1 MPNSSRKTA
10 KKKTTTTS
18 KTKTASTPPRGAA
31 AADEGM
37 PAGFRVRA
45 YQVGFGDCLLLTF
58 EYPSGNKHVL
68 IDFGTVRLP
77 DNAPKDQLMKIAQD
91 IQQVCGSEGLTA
103 VVETHRHRDHIS
115 GFSTDKKNDPGK
127 IIADLHPKLV
137 LHPWTEDPNAKT
149 DAQSATSADGA
160 SQAFVGR
167 LAAMQAFSGRAYAEA
182 QQLQARNWSGFGAEL
197 GFAGENN
204 LANDSAVRNLMGM
217 APEKN
222 HEYLNCGM
230 KTALASLLPGVK
242 VWVLGPPDLT
252 QSKAISKESST
263 NADEFWQLQKSTVTF
278 DPSNYFSAASEWKGD
293 PPEPLR
299 WFLRRADKVRADQM
313 LGLVRIL
320 DKAMNNTSVILL
332 FEVGGKRFLFPGDA
346 QWENWSYA
354 LSRPELKALLTNVE
368 LYKVG
373 HHGSRNATPKSMWN
387 QVKEKG
393 DPNLN
398 TIVSTLSGVFGNEQA
413 NTEVPRSTLIDE
425 LEKNSKF
432 HTTEGQA
439 TLVAQDLAFSF

>member
-1 MPNSSRKTA
+1 MADSSRKTA
-10 KKKTTTTS
+10 KNSTTKKS
-18 KTKTASTPPRGAA
+18 STRNTGAQPRGTAA
-31 AADEGM
+31 ASPGT
-37 PAGFRVRA
+37 PTGFRVRA
-45 YQVGFGDCLLLTF
+45 YQVGFGDCFLLTF

-77 DNAPKDQLMKIAQD
+77 DNAPRDQLMKIAQD
-91 IQQVCGSEGLTA
+91 IKQVCGSEGLTA

-115 GFSTDKKNDPGK
+115 GFSTDKKNAPGK
-127 IIADLHPKLV
+127 IIADLRPKLV
-137 LHPWTEDPNAKT
+137 LHPWTEDPKTKTNAQT
-149 DAQSATSADGA
+149 ATRKDSHT
-160 SQAFVGR
+160 QAFVGR
-167 LAAMQAFSGRAYAEA
+167 LEAMQAFSGRAYTEA
-182 QQLQARNWSGFGAEL
+182 QRLQARNWPGFKAEL
-197 GFAGENN
+197 RFAGENN
-204 LANDSAVRNLMGM
+204 LPNDSAVRNLMDM

-230 KTALASLLPGVK
+230 KTSLASLLPGVR
-242 VWVLGPPDLT
+242 VWVLGPPTLK
-252 QSKAISKESST
+252 QSKAIQKQSST

-320 DKAMNNTSVILL
+320 DQAMNNTSVILL

-393 DPNLN
+393 DPHLN
-398 TIVSTLSGVFGNEQA
+398 TILSTLSGVFGKEKSK
-413 NTEVPRSTLIDE
+413 TEVPRTTLIAE

-432 HTTEGQA
+432 HTTEGQ
-439 TLVAQDLAFSF
+439 TKLSQELVFSF

>member
-1 MPNSSRKTA
+1 MANSS
-10 KKKTTTTS
+10 KKKTKASAS
-18 KTKTASTPPRGAA
+18 KKGGTKRSSPGGRTAAGSAGA
-31 AADEGM
+31 
-37 PAGFRVRA
+37 PTGFRVRT

-58 EYPSGNKHVL
+58 EYPSTKEHVL
-68 IDFGTVRLP
+68 IDFGSVRLP
-77 DNAPKDQLMKIAQD
+77 KDAPTDQMMKIAQD
-91 IQQVCGSEGLTA
+91 IAKVCGSDGLTA

-127 IIADLHPKLV
+127 IIAGLKPKLV

-149 DAQSATSADGA
+149 DAQTATGSSGDAK
-160 SQAFVGR
+160 AFVGR
-167 LAAMQAFSGRAYAEA
+167 LDAMQAFSGAAYTEY
-182 QQLQARNWSGFGAEL
+182 QQLQARNCPGLAAEL

-204 LANDSAVRNLMGM
+204 LPNDSAVRNLMTM

-230 KTALASLLPGVK
+230 KTSLASLLPGVK
-242 VWVLGPPDLT
+242 VWVLGPPTLK
-252 QSKAISKESST
+252 QSKAITKESSV
-263 NADEFWQLQKSTVTF
+263 NKDEFWQLQKSTTNF
-278 DPSNYFSAASEWKGD
+278 DRSQHFSAGSELKGS
-293 PPEPLR
+293 PPESLR
-299 WFLRRADKVRADQM
+299 WFLRRADKLRADQM

-373 HHGSRNATPKSMWN
+373 HHGSRNATPKSMWTA
-387 QVKEKG
+387 VKGGSAK
-393 DPNLN
+393 LN
-398 TIVSTLSGVFGNEQA
+398 TIVSTLTGVFGNEKSK
-413 NTEVPRSTLIDE
+413 TEVPRSTLISE

-432 HTTEGQA
+432 YTTEGQTA
-439 TLVAQDLAFSF
+439 LAGEVAFTF